1 LKLILYLFNHFRHTT
16 FSNHSNI
23 ILSKTKKRRNSNPD
37 DQLVSEYN
45 KSKLSAKRFSKS
57 SENKIFYRTF
67 NKREYRNQKKLTIS
81 LIFIMCSLLLCYF
94 PSFLFEEALIDAV
107 FGEFKYD
114 LSPESAKLLKLKGLG
129 TRISLALIYVNCSC
143 NFLIYCISNERFKK
157 ALFSLFEVKPKSQFI
172 TQFNPQMSRMAK
184 KNVESLDAAQN
195 V

>member
-1 LKLILYLFNHFRHTT
+1 LFNPSRHTT

-23 ILSKTKKRRNSNPD
+23 ILSKINKKRNSNPD
-37 DQLVSEYN
+37 DQLVSEYITHN
-45 KSKLSAKRFSKS
+45 KSKLSAKRSSKS
-57 SENKIFYRTF
+57 SENNTFYRTF

-114 LSPESAKLLKLKGLG
+114 LTPESAKLLKLKGLG

-172 TQFNPQMSRMAK
+172 THFNPQMSRMAK